1 MSWPNRIT
9 LLRLLLVPVFILLV
23 LSAADSSA
31 YRYAALG
38 LAVALGVC
46 DAVDGILARR
56 TGAVTRI
63 GSILDPLADKALMIS
78 AVVLLSIKGIL
89 SPDQPDLCLPY
100 WVSVTIISRDL
111 FILVGTGIIFLLAG
125 LFQALPSAV
134 GKAATVVQFIMIAAM
149 LASPDLVRWF
159 PSATWYGLYGIWV
172 VTVLLGVISWLG
184 YLRTGSK
191 LLSALSGPT

>member
-9 LLRLLLVPVFILLV
+9 MLRLLLVPVFILLV
-23 LSAADSSA
+23 LSAAESAA

-38 LAVALGVC
+38 LVVALGVC

-78 AVVLLSIKGIL
+78 AVILLSTARVM
-89 SPDQPDLCLPY
+89 PDADLRLPY
-100 WVSVTIISRDL
+100 WVSVTIVSRDL

-191 LLSALSGPT
+191 LLSAGGH

>member
-23 LSAADSSA
+23 LSAAESAA

-56 TGAVTRI
+56 MGAVTRI

-78 AVVLLSIKGIL
+78 AIVLLSFEGIL
-89 SPDQPDLCLPY
+89 STEHPSLRLPY
-100 WVSVTIISRDL
+100 WVSVTIVSRDL
-111 FILVGTGIIFLLAG
+111 FILVGTGIIFFLAG
-125 LFQALPSAV
+125 LFQALPSAS

-159 PSATWYGLYGIWV
+159 PSATWYGLYGIWG

-191 LLSALSGPT
+191 LLSAGGH

>member
-9 LLRLLLVPVFILLV
+9 VLRLLFVPVFILLV
-23 LSAADSSA
+23 LSAAESAA

-46 DAVDGILARR
+46 DAADGILARR

-78 AVVLLSIKGIL
+78 AVVLLSLEGIL
-89 SPDQPDLCLPY
+89 STEHPDLRLPY
-100 WVSVTIISRDL
+100 WVSVTIVSRDL
-111 FILVGTGIIFLLAG
+111 FILVGTGIIFFLVG
-125 LFQALPSAV
+125 VFRALPSAV
-134 GKAATVVQFIMIAAM
+134 GKAATVVQFIMIVAM
-149 LASPDLVRWF
+149 LASPDLVGWF
-159 PSATWYGLYGIWV
+159 PSATWYGLYGIWGA
-172 VTVLLGVISWLG
+172 TVLLGVISWLG

-191 LLSALSGPT
+191 LLSAGGH

>member
-9 LLRLLLVPVFILLV
+9 VLRLLLVPVFILLM
-23 LSAADSSA
+23 LSAAESAA

-78 AVVLLSIKGIL
+78 AVVLLSLEGIL
-89 SPDQPDLCLPY
+89 STEHPALRLPY
-100 WVSVTIISRDL
+100 WVSVTIVSRDL
-111 FILVGTGIIFLLAG
+111 FILVGTGIIFLLIG
-125 LFQALPSAV
+125 VFQALPSV
-134 GKAATVVQFIMIAAM
+134 SGKAATVVQFIMIVAM

-159 PSATWYGLYGIWV
+159 PSATLYGLYGVWG

-191 LLSALSGPT
+191 LLSAGGH

>member
-9 LLRLLLVPVFILLV
+9 VLRLLLVPVFVLLV
-23 LSAADSSA
+23 LSAAESAA

-46 DAVDGILARR
+46 DAADGILARR
-56 TGAVTRI
+56 TGAITRV

-78 AVVLLSIKGIL
+78 AVILLSTARVM
-89 SPDQPDLCLPY
+89 PDADLRLPY
-100 WVSVTIISRDL
+100 WVSVTIVSRDL

-125 LFQALPSAV
+125 VFQALPSAV

-159 PSATWYGLYGIWV
+159 PSATWYGLYGIWG

-184 YLRTGSK
+184 YLQTGSK
-191 LLSALSGPT
+191 LLSAGGH

>member
-23 LSAADSSA
+23 LSAAESAA

-38 LAVALGVC
+38 LAIALGVC
-46 DAVDGILARR
+46 DAADGILARR

-78 AVVLLSIKGIL
+78 AVVLLSLEGIL
-89 SPDQPDLCLPY
+89 STEHPDLHLPY
-100 WVSVTIISRDL
+100 WVSVTIVSRDL
-111 FILVGTGIIFLLAG
+111 FILVGTGIIFLLVG
-125 LFQALPSAV
+125 LFHALPSAS
-134 GKAATVVQFIMIAAM
+134 GKAATVVQFILIAAM
-149 LASPDLVRWF
+149 LASPDFLRWF

-191 LLSALSGPT
+191 LLSAGGH

>member
-23 LSAADSSA
+23 LSAAESAA

-78 AVVLLSIKGIL
+78 AVILLSTARVM
-89 SPDQPDLCLPY
+89 PDAKLRLPY
-100 WVSVTIISRDL
+100 WVSVTIVSRDL
-111 FILVGTGIIFLLAG
+111 FILVGTGIIFLLVSV
-125 LFQALPSAV
+125 FQALPSAV

-149 LASPDLVRWF
+149 LASPDLLRWF
-159 PSATWYGLYGIWV
+159 PSATWYGLYGIWGM
-172 VTVLLGVISWLG
+172 TVLLGVISWLG

-191 LLSALSGPT
+191 LLSAGGH

>member
-9 LLRLLLVPVFILLV
+9 MLRLLLVPVFILLV
-23 LSAADSSA
+23 LSAADSAA

-46 DAVDGILARR
+46 DAADGILARR

-78 AVVLLSIKGIL
+78 AVVLLSFEGIL
-89 SPDQPDLCLPY
+89 STEHPALRLPY
-100 WVSVTIISRDL
+100 WVSVTIVSRDL

-125 LFQALPSAV
+125 LFQALPSAS

-159 PSATWYGLYGIWV
+159 PSATWYGLYGIWSM
-172 VTVLLGVISWLG
+172 TVLLGVISWLG

-191 LLSALSGPT
+191 LLSAGGH

>member
-9 LLRLLLVPVFILLV
+9 VLRLLLVPVFILLV
-23 LSAADSSA
+23 LNAAESAA

-56 TGAVTRI
+56 TGAVTRV

-78 AVVLLSIKGIL
+78 AVILLSTARVM
-89 SPDQPDLCLPY
+89 PDADLRLPY
-100 WVSVTIISRDL
+100 WVSVTIVSRDL
-111 FILVGTGIIFLLAG
+111 FILVGAGIIFLLAG
-125 LFQALPSAV
+125 LFQALPSVV

-172 VTVLLGVISWLG
+172 VTVLLGVISLLG

-191 LLSALSGPT
+191 LLSAGGH

>member
-23 LSAADSSA
+23 LSAAESAA

-56 TGAVTRI
+56 TGAITRI

-78 AVVLLSIKGIL
+78 AVVLLSLEGIL
-89 SPDQPDLCLPY
+89 STEHPDLRLPY
-100 WVSVTIISRDL
+100 WVSVTIVSRDL

-125 LFQALPSAV
+125 LFQALPSAS
-134 GKAATVVQFIMIAAM
+134 GKAATVVQFILIAAM
-149 LASPDLVRWF
+149 LASPDFLRWF

-172 VTVLLGVISWLG
+172 VTVLLGVVSWLG

-191 LLSALSGPT
+191 LLSAGGH

>member
-9 LLRLLLVPVFILLV
+9 VLRLLLVPVFILLV
-23 LSAADSSA
+23 LSAAESAA

-56 TGAVTRI
+56 TGAVTRV

-78 AVVLLSIKGIL
+78 AVILLSTARVM
-89 SPDQPDLCLPY
+89 PDADLRLPY
-100 WVSVTIISRDL
+100 WVSVTIVSRDL
-111 FILVGTGIIFLLAG
+111 FILVGAGIIFLLAG
-125 LFQALPSAV
+125 LFQALPSVV

-172 VTVLLGVISWLG
+172 VTVLLGVISLLG

-191 LLSALSGPT
+191 LLSAGGH

>member
-9 LLRLLLVPVFILLV
+9 VLRLLLVPVFILLV
-23 LSAADSSA
+23 LSAAESAA

-56 TGAVTRI
+56 TGAVTRV

-78 AVVLLSIKGIL
+78 AVILLSTARVM
-89 SPDQPDLCLPY
+89 PDADLRLPY
-100 WVSVTIISRDL
+100 WVSVTIVSRDL
-111 FILVGTGIIFLLAG
+111 FILVGAGIIFLLAG

-172 VTVLLGVISWLG
+172 VTVLLGVISLLG

-191 LLSALSGPT
+191 LLSAGGH

>member
-23 LSAADSSA
+23 LSAAESAA

-38 LAVALGVC
+38 LVVALGVC

-78 AVVLLSIKGIL
+78 AVVLLSLEGIL
-89 SPDQPDLCLPY
+89 STEHPALRLPY
-100 WVSVTIISRDL
+100 WVSVTIVSRDL

-125 LFQALPSAV
+125 VFQALPSAS

-191 LLSALSGPT
+191 LLSAGGH

>member
-1 MSWPNRIT
+1 M
-9 LLRLLLVPVFILLV
+9 LRLLLVPVFVLL
-23 LSAADSSA
+23 LLYAADNAA

-38 LAVALGVC
+38 LAVVIGVC
-46 DAVDGILARR
+46 DAADGILARR
-56 TGAVTRI
+56 TGAVTRV

-78 AVVLLSIKGIL
+78 AVILLSTARVM
-89 SPDQPDLCLPY
+89 PDADLRLPY
-100 WVSVTIISRDL
+100 WVSVTIVSRDL
-111 FILVGTGIIFLLAG
+111 FILVGTGILFLLAG

-159 PSATWYGLYGIWV
+159 PSATWYGLYGIWG

-191 LLSALSGPT
+191 LLSAGGH